1 MLLGTQHR
9 CSCYAGTLQAMET
22 EAAGV
27 LKEVD
32 VEKAKTLRMTEVGWK
47 SSSSIFDR

>member
-1 MLLGTQHR
+1 MLKI
-9 CSCYAGTLQAMET
+9 LQAMET

-32 VEKAKTLRMTEVGWK
+32 LEKVKTLRLTEVGWK
-47 SSSSIFDR
+47 QMSCNH

>member
-1 MLLGTQHR
+1 
-9 CSCYAGTLQAMET
+9 MET

-32 VEKAKTLRMTEVGWK
+32 VEKAKTLRLTEVGWK
-47 SSSSIFDR
+47 QTSCNTFEYQMLCIPSV